1 MPNDPST
8 HATLV
13 TSLANWLNRDDLST
27 TEIPEAIALAERHF
41 QRVLNIPEQESETTL
56 TATAETVSLPTDFV
70 RMTDLYIN
78 TDPRAYIEP
87 MSLPTLR
94 TAYSSQTTGKPRNYA
109 IRGESL
115 VLGPSPDTS
124 YTLKLAYF
132 AKYTAL
138 TTGTATNVLLT
149 DHPDVYLYGSLAEL
163 YGLLKDE
170 DRSVLYTRKRDDVI
184 DEINLSTVKRKSGIP
199 VRIRSPQVV

>member
-13 TSLANWLNRDDLST
+13 TSLANWLNRSDLNT

-70 RMTDLYIN
+70 RMLDCYLP
-78 TDPRAYIEP
+78 TDPRSYLEP

-94 TAYSSQTTGKPRNYA
+94 TRWSAQATGQPQNYA
-109 IRGESL
+109 IRGESM
-115 VLGPSPDTS
+115 VLGPAPAASTEI
-124 YTLKLAYF
+124 KLAYL

-138 TTGTATNVLLT
+138 TSGTATNVLLA

-163 YGLLKDE
+163 HLLLHDTE
-170 DRSVLYTRKRDDVI
+170 QAAAFAAKRDEAI
-184 DEINLSTVKRKSGIP
+184 AQINLSTVNRKAGVP
-199 VRIRSPQVV
+199 TRIRSPYVV